1 MKKRLNWVFPVL
13 LLEGPNINVKSMEN
27 IKPISKD
34 MLDEICENG
43 RKFQLKYIKDF
54 QFISVFL
61 NEVWR
66 FKRFLNKFYCIS

>member
-27 IKPISKD
+27 IKPISKED

-43 RKFQLKYIKDF
+43 RKFQ
-54 QFISVFL
+54 
-61 NEVWR
+61 
-66 FKRFLNKFYCIS
+66 